1 MTGRLPAAALSDPR
15 ALRAI
20 AVLAVTQMIGWTSA
34 YYFPAVLLRPIS
46 AELSI
51 GAELVI
57 GGVSIML
64 VMSGVVSPTV
74 GRLTDRFGSAPV
86 MAAGSVVCAAALA
99 GLASSIGPL
108 TWIAAWA
115 VAGIALPMMLFSAG
129 FAALAQ
135 ALGSKSRPAMTA
147 LTLIT
152 GFTSTIGWPL
162 TAWLGEAIGWRG
174 TLYAFAAVHLAV
186 CLPLHAFALPRRVAS
201 TRAGAADDTLAAG
214 RVPQAERPAALALM
228 TLGISLAGFVTWGL
242 SLLIPELLKQLG
254 LSAATAMWIATLYGP
269 FQVASRLSDL
279 VLGPGRPMVPVAAG
293 TAAALAG
300 SLALLGLAG
309 ASPVAAIGVIA
320 IYGAASGLIGVLR
333 AALPLEL
340 FGAAQYATYAGRMT
354 RPLSFMFAAAPVAFA
369 FVLDEGGPYVLLAL
383 AVTAALLSL
392 AAMLVLAARLKRC
405 DRPPGESA

>member
-46 AELSI
+46 AELGI
-51 GAELVI
+51 GTELVI

-64 VMSGVVSPTV
+64 AMSGVVSPTV

-86 MAAGSVVCAAALA
+86 MAAGSVICAAALA
-99 GLASSIGPL
+99 GLASSVGPM
-108 TWIAAWA
+108 TWVAAWA

-135 ALGSKSRPAMTA
+135 ALGSKSRAAMTV
-147 LTLIT
+147 LSLIT

-162 TAWLGEAIGWRG
+162 TVWLGEAIGWRG
-174 TLYAFAAVHLAV
+174 TLYAFAAVHLLV
-186 CLPLHAFALPRRVAS
+186 CLPLHALALPRRVAA
-201 TRAGAADDTLAAG
+201 TMAAAGDDTLAAG
-214 RVPQAERPAALALM
+214 RVPEAERPSALALM

-254 LSAATAMWIATLYGP
+254 LPAATAMWIATLYGP

-279 VLGPGRPMVPVAAG
+279 LLGPGRPMVPVAAG

-300 SLALLGLAG
+300 SLAMLALAG
-309 ASPVAAIGVIA
+309 ASPVAAVAVIA
-320 IYGAASGLIGVLR
+320 VYGAASGMIGVLR

-354 RPLSFMFAAAPVAFA
+354 RPLSFMFAAAPIAFA
-369 FVLDEGGPYVLLAL
+369 FVLDKGGPYVLLAL

-392 AAMLVLAARLKRC
+392 VAMLALAARVKKSAGL
-405 DRPPGESA
+405 PGDSA